1 MEQFCRLFGLA
12 LLGGTQGVM
21 LSQGL
26 WPYVIPL
33 FIGMLFYIVYANWER

>member
-1 MEQFCRLFGLA
+1 MEQFCRMVGLG
-12 LLGGTQGVM
+12 LMGSTMGIM

-33 FIGMLFYIVYANWER
+33 FVGLFFYIAYANWER